1 MENPVHSMAN
11 LFSQLG
17 LASSNDAMTL
27 FVRLH
32 TLSPTIELE
41 KAPFWSPSQIAF
53 LLEARADD
61 SDWSELVDQLDVMLH
76 QPTWH

>member
-32 TLSPTIELE
+32 TLAPSMPLE
-41 KAPFWSPSQIAF
+41 QAPFWSASQSEF
-53 LLEARADD
+53 LREARADD
-61 SDWSELVDQLDVMLH
+61 SDWSELVDQLDSMLH